1 MVELCF
7 KLFPTILETEGLLY
21 KIILSTFPPS
31 RELYNDIINNNVVIQ
46 FKNYIHS
53 FITEPHQII
62 KTNKTPQ
69 ELLEEKGYQLYQCKT
84 EQDLDTF
91 RKYYE
96 PYEMLCTFK
105 GDRLAEKHIFFIVKK
120 DLNNIKR
127 SNNPKREDDYGT
139 SVLCIQFDRGDYNY
153 VTIISRYN
161 HTVKNPNATY
171 NNILEKINP
180 GLTHSFER

>member
-1 MVELCF
+1 
-7 KLFPTILETEGLLY
+7 
-21 KIILSTFPPS
+21 
-31 RELYNDIINNNVVIQ
+31 
-46 FKNYIHS
+46 
-53 FITEPHQII
+53 
-62 KTNKTPQ
+62 
-69 ELLEEKGYQLYQCKT
+69 
-84 EQDLDTF
+84 
-91 RKYYE
+91 
-96 PYEMLCTFK
+96 MLCTFK